1 MNPGYSRVYA
11 PVLRSP
17 LLFRHHSEL
26 SYPNYN
32 PAQHRGAASSFN
44 SNFTHPPSFY
54 RPQSQYTIQPS
65 SPYNFQPY
73 PYYSI
78 PQAIVPSPVPF
89 SSYSYPIPPV
99 TFSSTVSSKG
109 LSLILIATLILVAID
124 LMIVRPQKRTKKGP
138 QAF

>member
-26 SYPNYN
+26 CYPNYTQ
-32 PAQHRGAASSFN
+32 AQPKDAASSFK

-54 RPQSQYTIQPS
+54 RPQSQYTPQPS
-65 SPYNFQPY
+65 LPYNFQPY

-78 PQAIVPSPVPF
+78 PQAIVTSPVPF
-89 SSYSYPIPPV
+89 SSYSYPISPV
-99 TFSSTVSSKG
+99 TYSSTVSSKG
-109 LSLILIATLILVAID
+109 LSLILIATLILVAMD
-124 LMIVRPQKRTKKGP
+124 LIIVRPQKRTKKGP